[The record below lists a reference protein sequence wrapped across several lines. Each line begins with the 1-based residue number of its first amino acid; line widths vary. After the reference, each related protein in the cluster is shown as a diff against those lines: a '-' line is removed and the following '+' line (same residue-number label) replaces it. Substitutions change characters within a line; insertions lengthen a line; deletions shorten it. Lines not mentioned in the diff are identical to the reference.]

1 MYKLRVRS
9 HVTVGCKEYMS
20 ELAKRM
26 LYSVSLF
33 YIGLEGRIINNDLI
47 IEVISRER

>member
-9 HVTVGCKEYMS
+9 HVTVGCKENMS
-20 ELAKRM
+20 ELIKHT

-33 YIGLEGRIINNDLI
+33 NIGLEGGIINNDLNTD
-47 IEVISRER
+47 VISRER